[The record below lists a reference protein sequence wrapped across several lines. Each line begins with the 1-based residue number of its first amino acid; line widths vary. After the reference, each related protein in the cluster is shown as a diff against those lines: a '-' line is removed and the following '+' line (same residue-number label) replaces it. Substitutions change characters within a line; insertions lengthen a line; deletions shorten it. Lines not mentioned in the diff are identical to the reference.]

1 MMAAD
6 QNQPLGGSSP
16 DVGAWPG
23 VAGTVD
29 MGRALFRGIGMNPY
43 IYIVVYWGYDVDK
56 LRLSIMG
63 FGQQYDSWVRLK
75 MLIKHR
81 I

>member
-1 MMAAD
+1 MAAD

-43 IYIVVYWGYDVDK
+43 ILWFTGDMMWIN
-56 LRLSIMG
+56 
-63 FGQQYDSWVRLK
+63 
-75 MLIKHR
+75 
-81 I
+81 